1 MTRQKLCGW
10 TTRTER
16 DGHVAMITVAAN
28 SLTEACDILESFC
41 GSDIDARHVCETTTI
56 LRRDEPKEMEKYMA
70 VPIEWRDTCTST
82 TP

>member
-16 DGHVAMITVAAN
+16 DGRIAIVTVAAS

-41 GSDIDARHVCETTTI
+41 GSIDARHVCETTTI
-56 LRRDEPKEMEKYMA
+56 LRSDEANELQGYLA
-70 VPIEWRDTCTST
+70 VPVDWREECQ
-82 TP
+82 P